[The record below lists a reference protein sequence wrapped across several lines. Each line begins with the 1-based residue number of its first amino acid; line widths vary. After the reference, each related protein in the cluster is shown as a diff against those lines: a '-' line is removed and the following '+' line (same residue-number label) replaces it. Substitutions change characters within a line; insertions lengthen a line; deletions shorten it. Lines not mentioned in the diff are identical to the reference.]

1 MEKEKGNS
9 GVDLGEVKRRKKEK
23 TTTASIRNHN
33 LQDLS
38 RKFSR
43 EKPAVIKIQWW
54 PTGKKSEFR
63 NNPQKQRL
71 ILKSSKY
78 TWITASATEEE
89 AEEEVEYND
98 KWCQKVNL
106 ETVTET
112 RERMQQREALSTHT
126 LSHTDRHIGV
136 RGERRDRSW

>member
-43 EKPAVIKIQWW
+43 EKPAVIKIQ
-54 PTGKKSEFR
+54 
-63 NNPQKQRL
+63 
-71 ILKSSKY
+71 
-78 TWITASATEEE
+78 
-89 AEEEVEYND
+89 
-98 KWCQKVNL
+98 
-106 ETVTET
+106 
-112 RERMQQREALSTHT
+112 
-126 LSHTDRHIGV
+126 
-136 RGERRDRSW
+136 